1 MHRREANNSH
11 GGKTGALRASFE
23 ISTLQQAEQR
33 QVSAS
38 LERQIINIK
47 FFPFQR
53 NIQIMRTQSKP

>member
-1 MHRREANNSH
+1 MHRREANNPH
-11 GGKTGALRASFE
+11 CGKTGALRASFE

-47 FFPFQR
+47 FFQR

>member
-1 MHRREANNSH
+1 MHRREANNSRC
-11 GGKTGALRASFE
+11 GKTGALRASFE
-23 ISTLQQAEQR
+23 ISTLQQAEQH

-47 FFPFQR
+47 SFQR